1 MGARGVERGAQ
12 DEGFLGWVCQPLLL
26 PPGFP
31 SLSVSGGL
39 VHLSLQHVFSRE
51 KEKEMRVISRLGR
64 GLRTGRHGDL

>member
-1 MGARGVERGAQ
+1 MERAAQ
-12 DEGFLGWVCQPLLL
+12 DEGFLGWMCQPLLF

-31 SLSVSGGL
+31 SLSVSGVL